1 MTPSAEGRRRWRR
14 LLAAVSVAGAVLA
27 CAEIGTAP
35 EQPAAIEMVPFP
47 SPSIVVG
54 DTLRSIDGV
63 VAPVRAIVRN
73 TAGDPID
80 NAPVR
85 YLYAD
90 FNRDTGAVFVDS
102 LTGIVVARRAIT
114 GDARIAAR
122 VGPVLQVIRNLIVTV
137 RPDTLEAGAS
147 PPPLSVTLP
156 DTGRSGAQAN
166 SSQAVQATLRNLAGT
181 APVPVNGWV
190 VRFGLRRPLNAAND
204 TSAAVFLVD
213 DQGRA
218 STIDTTD
225 NSGTAGRRVRVRAAS
240 FPTTA
245 VDTVE
250 VQLSA
255 SYRGRLVP
263 GASQVVRLV
272 VRRGAAAP

>member
-1 MTPSAEGRRRWRR
+1 VGPHRRHR

-73 TAGDPID
+73 TAGDAIE

-181 APVPVNGWV
+181 SPVPVNGWV

>member
-1 MTPSAEGRRRWRR
+1 MTPRTVGRRRWRR
-14 LLAAVSVAGAVLA
+14 LLVAVSVAGAVLA

-35 EQPAAIEMVPFP
+35 EQPTAIEMVPFP

-73 TAGDPID
+73 TAGDPIED
-80 NAPVR
+80 APVR

-102 LTGIVVARRAIT
+102 LTGVVVARRAIT

-272 VRRGAAAP
+272 VRRGAAGP

>member
-1 MTPSAEGRRRWRR
+1 MTPRAVGRRRWRR

-166 SSQAVQATLRNLAGT
+166 SSQAVQATLRSLAGT

>member
-1 MTPSAEGRRRWRR
+1 MTPRAVGRRRWRR
-14 LLAAVSVAGAVLA
+14 LLVAVSVAGAVLA

-73 TAGDPID
+73 TAGDPIED
-80 NAPVR
+80 APVR

-102 LTGIVVARRAIT
+102 LTGVVVARRAIT

-122 VGPVLQVIRNLIVTV
+122 VGPVLQVIRNLIVTA

-272 VRRGAAAP
+272 VRRGAAGP

>member
-1 MTPSAEGRRRWRR
+1 MTPRAVGRRRWRR
-14 LLAAVSVAGAVLA
+14 LLVAVSVAGAVLA

-73 TAGDPID
+73 TAGDPIED
-80 NAPVR
+80 APVR

-102 LTGIVVARRAIT
+102 LTGVVVARRAIT

-137 RPDTLEAGAS
+137 RPDTLETGAS
-147 PPPLSVTLP
+147 LPPLSVTLP

-181 APVPVNGWV
+181 APVPVNGWL

-272 VRRGAAAP
+272 VRRGAAGP

>member
-1 MTPSAEGRRRWRR
+1 MTPRTVGRRRWRR
-14 LLAAVSVAGAVLA
+14 LLVAVSVTGAVLA

-35 EQPAAIEMVPFP
+35 EQPTAIEMVPFP

-73 TAGDPID
+73 TAGDPIED
-80 NAPVR
+80 APVR

-102 LTGIVVARRAIT
+102 LTGVVVARRAIT

-250 VQLSA
+250 VLLSA

-272 VRRGAAAP
+272 VRRGAAGP

>member
-1 MTPSAEGRRRWRR
+1 VGRRRWRR
-14 LLAAVSVAGAVLA
+14 LLVAVSVAGAVLA

-73 TAGDPID
+73 TAGDPIED
-80 NAPVR
+80 APVR

-102 LTGIVVARRAIT
+102 LTGVVVARRAIT

-137 RPDTLEAGAS
+137 RPDTLETGAS

-181 APVPVNGWV
+181 APVPVNGWL

-272 VRRGAAAP
+272 VRRGAAGP

>member
-1 MTPSAEGRRRWRR
+1 MTPRAVGRRRWRR
-14 LLAAVSVAGAVLA
+14 LLVAVSVAGAVLA

-73 TAGDPID
+73 TAGDPIED
-80 NAPVR
+80 APVR

-102 LTGIVVARRAIT
+102 LTGVVVARRAIT

-137 RPDTLEAGAS
+137 RPDTLETGAS

-272 VRRGAAAP
+272 VRRGAAGP

>member
-1 MTPSAEGRRRWRR
+1 MTPRAVGRRRWRR
-14 LLAAVSVAGAVLA
+14 LLVAVSVAGAVLA

-73 TAGDPID
+73 TAGDPIED
-80 NAPVR
+80 APVR

-102 LTGIVVARRAIT
+102 LTGVVVARRAIT

-137 RPDTLEAGAS
+137 RPDTLETGAS

-181 APVPVNGWV
+181 APVPVNGWL

-272 VRRGAAAP
+272 VRRGAAGP

>member
-1 MTPSAEGRRRWRR
+1 MTPRTVGRRRWRR
-14 LLAAVSVAGAVLA
+14 LLVAVLVAGAVLA

-73 TAGDPID
+73 TAGDPIED
-80 NAPVR
+80 APVR

-102 LTGIVVARRAIT
+102 LTGVVVARRAIT

-272 VRRGAAAP
+272 VRRGAAGP